1 MVKSWDF
8 IDNDG
13 TFSLDQPQYSSHL
26 YFPLVNE
33 AGMMSVVTP
42 SLHGDIK
49 SGQHQFLTP
58 PVSVFDIHNTRSA
71 RNFWLSFP
79 GQIAWSVT
87 GNAAPQIAQLF
98 THQEADTLSLTA
110 GFLWH
115 KLTRENKRLGVRA
128 EIVNFV
134 PVSSDKVE
142 LMRVEIKNISN
153 HPVHLTPTAAIPIY
167 GRSADNLRDHRHVT
181 SLLNRIKC
189 TRHGVAVEPTLTFDE
204 RGHQINHT
212 VYAVLGVESNKRA
225 PIGFFPIIDDFIGKG
240 GNLYWPEAVV
250 MPLLPPA
257 QAGAVDEG
265 YEALGGLRFADKE
278 LAPGETCSYIL
289 LLGIL
294 PSGEEI
300 DLLIESYGSVDKFN
314 FWLTQTQNY
323 WSEQQKNFSVK
334 TRDKDFNQWL
344 KWVSIQPT
352 LRRLFGNS
360 FLPYHDYGR
369 GGRGWRDLWQDI
381 LALMITE
388 GDSVEEFLFSN
399 FAGVRLDGSN
409 ATIIGDRPGEF
420 KADRNNIP
428 RVWMDHGAWPFLTV
442 KFYIDQT
449 GDLFF
454 LLREQEYFKDNHIKR
469 AQDIDK
475 HWDPS
480 SGTSQLNSIGD
491 IVKGT
496 ILEHLLVQHLTA
508 FFNVG
513 EHNIIRLEGADW
525 NDALDMAQDRGESVA
540 FSALYA
546 GNLLQICELILKLK
560 TLEIREVDLAVELGL
575 LFDTLNE
582 KIDYN
587 SPSEKQHLLEKY
599 LASVSHNLSGEKFT
613 VRIDDLVRDLN
624 KKADWLVTHIR
635 NDEWLT
641 NQDGYGWFN
650 GYYDNE
656 GNRLE
661 GDQPK
666 GVRMTLTG
674 QVFTLLCG
682 IADPEQAIQLIR
694 SVDHYLVDPAV
705 GGPRLNTDFK
715 DVLLNM
721 GRCFGFAYGHKEN
734 GAMFSHMAVMY
745 AYALYER
752 GFAHQA
758 FQILNNIYKHSTNFS
773 ISRMY
778 PGIPEYFDDRGRGV
792 YPYLTGSASWY
803 IFTLLTQAYGARGE
817 LGNLRLSPKLVAE
830 QFNESGETNIRTI
843 FAARTLN
850 VNYLNPERIEYG
862 DYIID
867 RVSVDGK
874 TLHNVPDSHGI
885 LIPRE
890 TIMSL
895 DTTKIHQITVEL
907 KEGK

>member
-1 MVKSWDF
+1 MVQSWDF
-8 IDNDG
+8 IDYDG
-13 TFSLDQPQYSSHL
+13 TFSLDQPQHSSHL

-42 SLHGDIK
+42 NLHGDVK
-49 SGQHQFLTP
+49 AGQYQFLTP

-87 GNAAPQIAQLF
+87 GNAAPQIGQLF
-98 THQEADTLSLTA
+98 TQQEADTLSLTA

-115 KLTRENKRLGVRA
+115 KLTRENNRLGVRA
-128 EIVNFV
+128 EICNFV
-134 PVSSDKVE
+134 PMTNDLVE
-142 LMRVEIKNISN
+142 LFLVEITNISN
-153 HPVHLTPTAAIPIY
+153 ETIRFSPTAAIPIF

-181 SLLNRIKC
+181 SLLNRINC
-189 TRHGVAVEPTLTFDE
+189 NPYGVVVKPTLTFDE
-204 RGHQINHT
+204 RGHQKNDT
-212 VYAVLGVESNKRA
+212 VYVVLGIEDEKKLPV
-225 PIGFFPIIDDFIGKG
+225 GFFPIIDDFIGEG
-240 GNLYWPEAVV
+240 GSLSWPEAVV
-250 MPLLPPA
+250 KPLQPLA
-257 QAGAVDEG
+257 EAGFQGEG

-294 PSGEEI
+294 PSVEEI
-300 DLLIESYGSVDKFN
+300 DLRIETYGTVEKFDY
-314 FWLTQTQNY
+314 WLNQTKNY

-334 TRDKDFNQWL
+334 TRDKNFNQWL
-344 KWVSIQPT
+344 KWVSVQPT

-442 KFYIDQT
+442 KFYIEQT
-449 GDLFF
+449 GDLRF
-454 LLREQEYFKDNHIKR
+454 LLREQGYFKDNHIKR

-475 HWDPS
+475 QWDSS
-480 SGTSQLNSIGD
+480 SGTSQLTKKGKIA
-491 IVKGT
+491 KGT
-496 ILEHLLVQHLTA
+496 ILEHLLVQHLTTY
-508 FFNVG
+508 FNVG

-546 GNLLQICELILKLK
+546 GNLLQICELIQKLK
-560 TLEIREVDLAVELGL
+560 IHGVQEVELAVELGVL
-575 LFDTLNE
+575 LDTLTE

-587 SPSEKQHLLEKY
+587 APSEKQHLLNKY
-599 LASVSHNLSGEKFT
+599 LSLVSHNLSGEKLK
-613 VRIDDLVRDLN
+613 VQIDDLVSDLHQ
-624 KKADWLVTHIR
+624 KATWLINHIR
-635 NDEWLT
+635 NNEWLT
-641 NQDGYGWFN
+641 NQEGYGWFN
-650 GYYDNE
+650 GYYDNN
-656 GNRLE
+656 GDRLE
-661 GDQPK
+661 GDHSK

-682 IADPEQAIQLIR
+682 IADQEQAKQLIR

-752 GFAHQA
+752 GFATQA
-758 FQILNNIYKHSTNFS
+758 FQILKYIYKQSTRFA

-803 IFTLLTQAYGARGE
+803 IFALLTQAYGIRGD
-817 LGNLRLSPKLVAE
+817 LGDLKLMPKLVAE
-830 QFNESGETNIRTI
+830 QFNQSGETNIRTI
-843 FAARTLN
+843 FAARTFE
-850 VNYLNPERIEYG
+850 VKYVNPELIEYG

-867 RVSVDGK
+867 RVLLNGK
-874 TLHNVPDSHGI
+874 VLQSISHSYEV

-890 TIMSL
+890 TIESL
-895 DTTKIHQITVEL
+895 DPTKAHHITIEL